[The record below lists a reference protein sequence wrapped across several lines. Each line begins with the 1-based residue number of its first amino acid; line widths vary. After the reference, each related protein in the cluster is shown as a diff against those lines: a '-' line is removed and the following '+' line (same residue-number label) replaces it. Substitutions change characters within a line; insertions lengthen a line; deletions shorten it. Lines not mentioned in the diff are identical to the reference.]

1 MFSKVEMNMGRV
13 NIMPIYFNGG
23 EFVLGRR
30 GLNYQAVLDDFE
42 NAKTVR
48 ILTYNISKKN
58 YRNELIDALKGV
70 SEDADVVIIS
80 NIPARMDYYSNTPAG
95 EKYRKRYK
103 DSFTAYL
110 NRLNPEN
117 FQSNPDVAFNFT
129 NHAKIIGTENIVYV
143 GSANYSDESKNN
155 IESGTIIRDKDFI
168 KKLYEE
174 VFPVILEESTPYF
187 EDNFNIFRLFVIS
200 SLNKLQLWLKRFD
213 EEIIWTNP
221 NTGIKGLHQ
230 NINLDVE
237 DLEDLYSIIDEV
249 SDFSSLLEDTY
260 SETDDEYNDLID
272 EIAKDI
278 STVDIDWMLNFIE
291 TDAELYDFVVFD
303 EEDKTFEYLEDD
315 PDAHDENLD
324 ACVERAMERAYDD
337 YETMLFEIEPEIF
350 TLRDGI
356 AKLIEKLDDA
366 HKRTLE
372 FSDKWIADKVDNT

>member
-1 MFSKVEMNMGRV
+1 
-13 NIMPIYFNGG
+13 MPISFNGG

-237 DLEDLYSIIDEV
+237 DLEDLYSFIDEV

-291 TDAELYDFVVFD
+291 TDAELYDFVVFN

-315 PDAHDENLD
+315 PDAHDEDLD
-324 ACVERAMERAYDD
+324 ACVERAMERAHDD
-337 YETMLFEIEPEIF
+337 YETMLFEIEPGIF

>member
-1 MFSKVEMNMGRV
+1 
-13 NIMPIYFNGG
+13 MPIYFNGG